1 MKSSNTKEGLV
12 RMIAILL
19 GFIIILLL
27 GSVPIYVSLGIATF
41 VVTIF
46 LTDIQPM
53 LLVQR
58 LFAGLDQFALMALP
72 LFILAAN
79 IMDGGG
85 LSERILKFAR
95 ALVGHLAGGV
105 AMTTQVASMFFGALS
120 GSGPATVIAIGK
132 IMTPELSRGGYSKS
146 FSSGLLASA
155 GAVSLI
161 IPPSITLIIYGSVTG
176 VSVGSLFIAGIGA
189 GIVFGLSSILYIIY
203 YARKYNIPRDKKATK
218 RELWN
223 STKRAGWALMIPVI
237 ILGGIY
243 SGVFTPTEAAGVSAV
258 YALLISFFVYREMN
272 LKKFYKIC
280 VDSSITTAQVLVLVA
295 AAQVLGWLLTKG
307 QVPQLIATFIAENIS
322 VPFLFLLLFNILL
335 LVLGMFIEGVAAIII
350 VAPLVFSAA
359 ISLGIDPVHL
369 GIIMIANLAIGMYTP
384 PFGLNIFVT
393 QTITKINMKEMLPG
407 LMAFLLFNLFGL
419 IIITYVPDVSLFLL
433 KILK

>member
-1 MKSSNTKEGLV
+1 MVTVLIGLIV
-12 RMIAILL
+12 
-19 GFIIILLL
+19 ILLL
-27 GSVPIYVSLGIATF
+27 GSVPIYVSLGLAAF
-41 VVTIF
+41 VATIF
-46 LTDIQPM
+46 FSDIQPM
-53 LLVQR
+53 LLIQR

-132 IMTPELSRGGYSKS
+132 IMFPELTRGGYSKS

-176 VSVGSLFIAGIGA
+176 VSVGNLFIAGIGA
-189 GIVFGLSSILYIIY
+189 GLVFGLSSIIYIYI
-203 YARKYNIPRDKKATK
+203 YARKNDIPRDKKATGQ
-218 RELWN
+218 ELWDA
-223 STKRAGWALMIPVI
+223 TKKAGWALLIPII

-243 SGVFTPTEAAGVSAV
+243 SGIFTPTEAAGVSAV
-258 YALLISFFVYREMN
+258 YALIISFFVYREMTVAQ
-272 LKKFYKIC
+272 FYKIC
-280 VDSSITTAQVLVLVA
+280 IESAITTAQVLVLVA

-322 VPFLFLLLFNILL
+322 TPLLFLLLFNVLL

-359 ISLGIDPVHL
+359 TALGIDPVHL
-369 GIIMIANLAIGMYTP
+369 GVIMVANLAIGMYTP

-393 QTITKINMKEMLPG
+393 QTVTKVSMKEMLPG
-407 LMAFLLFNLFGL
+407 IMAFMGFNLLAL
-419 IIITYVPDVSLFLL
+419 IIITYIPDVSLFLI
-433 KILK
+433 KILN

>member
-1 MKSSNTKEGLV
+1 MVGVL
-12 RMIAILL
+12 IALIV
-19 GFIIILLL
+19 ILLL
-27 GSVPIYVSLGIATF
+27 CSVPIYVSLGLGTF
-41 VVTIF
+41 LVTI
-46 LTDIQPM
+46 LMTDIRPM

-85 LSERILKFAR
+85 LSDRILKFAR
-95 ALVGHLAGGV
+95 ALVGHLSGGV

-132 IMTPELSRGGYSKS
+132 IMVPELNRGGYSKS

-161 IPPSITLIIYGSVTG
+161 IPPSITLIIFGSVTG

-189 GIVFGLSSILYIIY
+189 GLVFGLSSIVYIY
-203 YARKYNIPRDKKATK
+203 FYARKYNIPRDKKASK
-218 RELWN
+218 IDLWAA
-223 STKRAGWALMIPVI
+223 TKRAGWALMIPVI

-258 YALLISFFVYREMN
+258 YALIISMFVYKEMD
-272 LKKFYKIC
+272 LKKFYEIS
-280 VDSSITTAQVLVLVA
+280 VESSIVTAQVLVLVA
-295 AAQVLGWLLTKG
+295 AAQVLSWVLTKV
-307 QVPQLIATFIAENIS
+307 QFPQLIAGFIVENIS
-322 VPFLFLLLFNILL
+322 VPFLFLLLLNVLL
-335 LVLGMFIEGVAAIII
+335 IVMGMFIEGVAAIII
-350 VAPLVFSAA
+350 VAPLVYSAA
-359 ISLGIDPVHL
+359 ITLGIDPVHL
-369 GIIMIANLAIGMYTP
+369 GIIMISNLAIGMYTP

-393 QTITKINMKEMLPG
+393 QTITKINMREMLPG
-407 LMAFLLFNLFGL
+407 LIAFMSFNLIAL
-419 IIITYVPDVSLFLL
+419 VIITYVPDVSLFLL
-433 KILK
+433 KLLD